1 MTAEIELIAEIEL
14 PGEVDT
20 EGLIRAVRA
29 ALEHEQATEGALTIL
44 LGDDAR
50 LAALNRSY
58 RGLAE
63 PTDVLAFPAGDQAAL
78 PELPPYLGDI
88 AISVPRADEQAA
100 EAGHSIMEEL
110 QLLVI
115 HGTLHLL
122 GHDHGEPAERE
133 AMWAAQRSI
142 LEKLGLPASLSE

>member
-20 EGLIRAVRA
+20 EGLIRAARA

-58 RGLAE
+58 RGLDE

-78 PELPPYLGDI
+78 PEQTPYLGDV
-88 AISVPRADEQAA
+88 AISVPRSDEQAI
-100 EAGHSIMEEL
+100 EAGHGLMEEL